1 MTDEQRVKIT
11 TILQGSTY
19 GVIATA
25 GQETP
30 ESALITI
37 AGIEDMS
44 IVVGSLK
51 GSRKN
56 DNIAQNNNVSFVIG
70 WDPVVK
76 TTIQIEG
83 EAVSVPH
90 GATYANEG
98 MEYFKIVPRWMRYSN
113 FAVSPLEVWEV
124 KLG

>member
-1 MTDEQRVKIT
+1 MTDEQRAKIV
-11 TILQGSTY
+11 TILQGATY
-19 GVIATA
+19 GVIATRGERA
-25 GQETP
+25 P

-37 AGIEDMS
+37 AGIEDLS

-56 DNIAQNNNVSFVIG
+56 DNIAENNNVSFVIG
-70 WDPVVK
+70 WDPQIK

-83 EAVSVPH
+83 EAISVPR

-98 MEYFKIVPRWMRYSN
+98 MEYFKIVPKWMRYSD
-113 FAVSPLEVWEV
+113 FSASPLEVWEV
-124 KLG
+124 VL